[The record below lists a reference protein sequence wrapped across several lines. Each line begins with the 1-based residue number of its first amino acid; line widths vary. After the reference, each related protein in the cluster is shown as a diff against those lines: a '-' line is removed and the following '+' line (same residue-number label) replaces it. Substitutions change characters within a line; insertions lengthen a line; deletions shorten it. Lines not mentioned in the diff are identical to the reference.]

1 MELSSR
7 PTTHSVV
14 LMERS
19 LDEGE
24 QRLVCGFVGG
34 RLEESGDGR
43 LEGSST
49 LLFPQDLI
57 SVVWD
62 SLGSPDLS
70 MHYCDL

>member
-7 PTTHSVV
+7 PTVHSVV

-24 QRLVCGFVGG
+24 RRLVCGFVAG
-34 RLEESGDGR
+34 RLEESGDGH

-49 LLFPQDLI
+49 PLFPQDLI
-57 SVVWD
+57 SVV
-62 SLGSPDLS
+62 
-70 MHYCDL
+70 

>member
-14 LMERS
+14 LME
-19 LDEGE
+19 
-24 QRLVCGFVGG
+24 QRLVCGFAAG